1 MWILGSPFGEQPV
14 IWTPTFSWVSASPED
29 PHTQVFFIST
39 NSWSDNYYQRYWK
52 FKYFQAEYDIL
63 STKSCSG
70 ERLQVS
76 KRKLYYLEYLKKKK
90 DEPRNIL
97 HYLALSFV
105 PPPIKGWKGR
115 SDFLSLL
122 NFYQQFLFLS
132 LLPPFSLSQLRFLQ
146 SSLS

>member
-1 MWILGSPFGEQPV
+1 M
-14 IWTPTFSWVSASPED
+14 
-29 PHTQVFFIST
+29 
-39 NSWSDNYYQRYWK
+39 
-52 FKYFQAEYDIL
+52 
-63 STKSCSG
+63 
-70 ERLQVS
+70 QVS

-122 NFYQQFLFLS
+122 NFYQKSIRKKEKCSPGHTDGGTKAIANVEGTVQVFGVKRESEDGGETSDVQKSESALRICERQKRRERLQQERERKATIARCSFFHFCLFVCL
-132 LLPPFSLSQLRFLQ
+132 FG
-146 SSLS
+146 